1 VKLENVDELKRR
13 FECYCEECIKD
24 EDIEKSISVD
34 TKIYPHER
42 TTETLTTVNKLAPFG
57 EGNKEPLFL
66 LENVQIKKIEKV

>member
-13 FECYCEECIKD
+13 FESYCEKCIKD
-24 EDIEKSISVD
+24 EDIEKSLSID

-42 TTETLTTVNKLAPFG
+42 TTASLNHVNKLAPFG

-66 LENVQIKKIEKV
+66 LENVTIKKIEKV

>member
-1 VKLENVDELKRR
+1 MDELKRR

-24 EDIEKSISVD
+24 EDIEKSISID

-42 TTETLTTVNKLAPFG
+42 TTEILTSVNKLAPFG

-66 LENVQIKKIEKV
+66 LEDVKILKIEKV